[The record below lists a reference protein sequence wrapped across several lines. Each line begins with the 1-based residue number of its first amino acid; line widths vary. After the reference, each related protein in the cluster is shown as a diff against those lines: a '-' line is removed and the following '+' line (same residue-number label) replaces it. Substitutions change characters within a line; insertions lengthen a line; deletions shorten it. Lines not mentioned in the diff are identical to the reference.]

1 MLRGMRILAALALL
15 ALPAVALARRPPTPK
30 LDPTLD
36 AHLAAIA
43 ARDLPALLATVAE
56 DITLILPG
64 GQLLDGKTAY
74 RKFHEEWFA
83 EKGWTMGIK
92 ELRRDVG
99 DAHAVVLVQTDYRD
113 KDDKGAEIRAQSYL
127 VLVWKRVG
135 NRWLLVHDQNTRLP
149 AS

>member
-1 MLRGMRILAALALL
+1 MLRGMRILALAPL
-15 ALPAVALARRPPTPK
+15 APPAVALARRPPAPK

-56 DITLILPG
+56 DVTLILPG
-64 GQLLDGKTAY
+64 GQLLDGKAAY

-99 DAHAVVLVQTDYRD
+99 DGHAVVLVQTDYRD

-135 NRWLLVHDQNTRLP
+135 ARWLLVHDQNTRLP